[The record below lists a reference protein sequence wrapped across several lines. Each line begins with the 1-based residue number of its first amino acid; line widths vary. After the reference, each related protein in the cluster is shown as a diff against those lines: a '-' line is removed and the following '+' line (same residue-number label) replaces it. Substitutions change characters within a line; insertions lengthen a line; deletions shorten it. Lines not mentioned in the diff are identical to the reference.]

1 MKIFKEWFL
10 RINKNGEPVIVGD
23 GDGFNP
29 TKVLKPASEEVVIT
43 SEGIEVQGYFC
54 DWSKLRYKTQAGTLS
69 TAVTP
74 LDKLDLSSVEDNIL
88 VFVYELIS
96 GVSQEACFLH
106 KPFDLQSLV
115 TKYQKYWSRVQTVD
129 FDIVKSE
136 IIAKF

>member
-29 TKVLKPASEEVVIT
+29 TKVLKPANEEVVIT

-74 LDKLDLSSVEDNIL
+74 LEHLGLARVDDNIL
-88 VFVYELIS
+88 IFIYEIVA
-96 GVSQEACFLH
+96 GVSQQVSFLH
-106 KPFDLQSLV
+106 KPFDLQGLV
-115 TKYQKYWSRVQTVD
+115 TKYERYWNQVQTLD
-129 FDIVKSE
+129 FDLIKSK
-136 IIAKF
+136 IASCF